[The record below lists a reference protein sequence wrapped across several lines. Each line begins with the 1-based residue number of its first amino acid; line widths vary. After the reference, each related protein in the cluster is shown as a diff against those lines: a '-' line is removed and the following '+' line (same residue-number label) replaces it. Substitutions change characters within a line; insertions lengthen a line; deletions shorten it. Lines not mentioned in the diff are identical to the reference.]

1 MSLIFR
7 TIIVP
12 AGHVE
17 TARTLAAAVSP
28 AGVGMFVSALYT
40 GETLSHYV
48 STGKIDAA
56 FGAVLSDVDVAIQ
69 AAIAGDPEYPGTSEQ
84 LTALLAAVDVSG
96 EPPFDA
102 FARLGLTME
111 TTHEMEQ

>member
-12 AGHVE
+12 AEHVE

-28 AGVGMFVSALYT
+28 AGVGMFTSALYT
-40 GETLSHYV
+40 GETLTHYV

-56 FGAVLSDVDVAIQ
+56 FGAVLSDVGIAM
-69 AAIAGDPEYPGTSEQ
+69 AAALAGDPEYPGTTEQ
-84 LTALLAAVDVSG
+84 LTALLAAVDVS
-96 EPPFDA
+96 EDPPFEA
-102 FARLGLTME
+102 MARLGLRIL
-111 TTHEMEQ
+111 EMEE

>member
-1 MSLIFR
+1 MGTIAASVILNRASQTLI
-7 TIIVP
+7 
-12 AGHVE
+12 E
-17 TARTLAAAVSP
+17 SAA

-40 GETLSHYV
+40 GEALSHYV

-69 AAIAGDPEYPGTSEQ
+69 AAIAGDPEYAGTTEQ
-84 LTALLAAVDVSG
+84 LTALLAAVDVSE

-102 FARLGLTME
+102 FDRLGLTLTNPNE
-111 TTHEMEQ
+111 EPL

>member
-12 AGHVE
+12 AEHVE

-28 AGVGMFVSALYT
+28 AGIGMFTSALYT

-48 STGKIDAA
+48 STGKIDSDFAL
-56 FGAVLSDVDVAIQ
+56 VLSDVGIAM
-69 AAIAGDPEYPGTSEQ
+69 AAALAGDPEYPGTTEQ
-84 LTALLAAVDVSG
+84 LTALLAAVDVSE

-102 FARLGLTME
+102 FARLGLQLVQSE
-111 TTHEMEQ
+111 EL

>member
-12 AGHVE
+12 AEHVK

-28 AGVGMFVSALYT
+28 AGVGMFTTALYT

-56 FGAVLSDVDVAIQ
+56 FGAVLSSVEIAM
-69 AAIAGDPEYPGTSEQ
+69 AAALASDPEYPGTSEQ
-84 LTALLAAVDVSG
+84 LTALLAAVDVSD

-102 FARLGLTME
+102 FARLGLQLVQSE
-111 TTHEMEQ
+111 EL

>member
-1 MSLIFR
+1 MLIFR

-12 AGHVE
+12 VAHVE

-28 AGVGMFVSALYT
+28 AGVGMFTTALYT

-56 FGAVLSDVDVAIQ
+56 FGAVLSDVGIAM
-69 AAIAGDPEYPGTSEQ
+69 AAALAGDPEYAGTTEQ
-84 LTALLAAVDVSG
+84 LTALLAAVDVS
-96 EPPFDA
+96 EDEPFDA
-102 FARLGLTME
+102 FARLGLTLTNPNE
-111 TTHEMEQ
+111 EPL